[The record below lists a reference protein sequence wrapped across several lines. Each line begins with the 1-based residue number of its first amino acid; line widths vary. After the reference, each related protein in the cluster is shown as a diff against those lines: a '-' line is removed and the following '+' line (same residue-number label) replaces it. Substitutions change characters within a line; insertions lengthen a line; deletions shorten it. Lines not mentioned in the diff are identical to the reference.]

1 MRRNKNSDN
10 EKQVIRSGIYVLKHK
25 DLDVAM
31 VQIDRRSGKIE
42 YVLDVYLPEELPL
55 GVGDAGNQI
64 AEWWA
69 LRAVPDSRKGIHQ
82 VLHFLGEET
91 SLSLMLSAYGLSLT
105 DHYWMQPIGEELY
118 WNELNFFD
126 NDFSDELGKIMTES
140 GKIDME
146 SHISKFSPASSVNG
160 EMKKKWVIMEDTRY
174 LMKVN
179 FNDYGQQSVNEM
191 IACRMHE
198 RLGWDNYVSYRLE
211 KILAEGR
218 EYPCSLNPLFTSQK
232 REFVSAYQLVKDYK
246 VPNTDSEFE
255 AVISRAVQFGMEEP
269 VVRRQLEYTIMTDF
283 LLSNTDRHFNNL
295 GFLYDPMEHRLVAAA
310 PIFDTGNALFYNL
323 EVIPS
328 GRRLLDIQVNSFCRR
343 EADMLRY
350 VKQAELVR
358 LECLEGFPEEA
369 EQMLREYTDMPDI
382 RASQIARTIRGKMEY
397 LELFQHGKKIW
408 KKETYW

>member
-1 MRRNKNSDN
+1 MRRNKNGDN

-232 REFVSAYQLVKDYK
+232 LEFVSAYQLVKDYK

-269 VVRRQLEYTIMTDF
+269 VVRRQLEYMIMTDF

-350 VKQAELVR
+350 V
-358 LECLEGFPEEA
+358 
-369 EQMLREYTDMPDI
+369 
-382 RASQIARTIRGKMEY
+382 
-397 LELFQHGKKIW
+397 
-408 KKETYW
+408 